1 MVIKR
6 KQKKLGDPR
15 EANIKKKPPY
25 NLPTG
30 RQRSLILHQWF
41 SRGEESVSQPF
52 SDIDN
57 V

>member
-1 MVIKR
+1 MVIERKKR
-6 KQKKLGDPR
+6 LGGPR
-15 EANIKKKPPY
+15 EADIKKKPPY

-30 RQRSLILHQWF
+30 RQRFLILHQWF
-41 SRGEESVSQPF
+41 SKGKESVFQAL